1 MSNPNVYNAPNPNYE
16 VKTRELSDNSVVQH
30 VQLDIGTGTS
40 SSLVDASNPLPTT
53 TTSYTLRVDD
63 GATYMYIGQ
72 ALAGASEA
80 DPVWRIK
87 RLTQVDLT
95 ILYPLGSSGFNQKWS
110 DRLTLSY
117 L

>member
-1 MSNPNVYNAPNPNYE
+1 MSGGFHSGLSEGGSVAGGINV
-16 VKTRELSDNSVVQH
+16 VF
-30 VQLDIGTGTS
+30 
-40 SSLVDASNPLPTT
+40 
-53 TTSYTLRVDD
+53 TLRIDD
-63 GATYMYIGQ
+63 GVTYMYIGE
-72 ALAGASEA
+72 ALAGAVEN

-117 L
+117 S